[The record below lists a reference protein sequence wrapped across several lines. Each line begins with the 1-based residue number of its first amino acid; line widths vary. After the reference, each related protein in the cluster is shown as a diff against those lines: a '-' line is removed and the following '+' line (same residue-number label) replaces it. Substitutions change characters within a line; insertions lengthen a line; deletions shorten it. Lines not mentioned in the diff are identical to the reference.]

1 MDPGRGYGCCEQ
13 RCVSFRRGIPDL
25 HRDQAIVER
34 FDRTLPKRL
43 SGFHIAREMQLLLAR
58 GPLTGWYG
66 CLWLYRHDFLDGKN
80 AFSCCQGKNSGKK
93 ALLSGCWPPSW
104 PRGEKAP
111 LGCWCSLSLP
121 PWQARRGIPQG
132 NRTIVFFTGL
142 QVKARGPQ
150 ARRAGALL
158 FVGWAD

>member
-58 GPLTGWYG
+58 GPLSGWYG
-66 CLWLYRHDFLDGKN
+66 CLWLYRMTSLTGKMPS
-80 AFSCCQGKNSGKK
+80 AAVKAKTVAKK
-93 ALLSGCWPPSW
+93 P
-104 PRGEKAP
+104 
-111 LGCWCSLSLP
+111 CSLVAGHP
-121 PWQARRGIPQG
+121 
-132 NRTIVFFTGL
+132 VGL
-142 QVKARGPQ
+142 EEKSSPRV
-150 ARRAGALL
+150 LL
-158 FVGWAD
+158 FVLSTTLASSKGYTAGQQNHCVLYRFTG